1 MLRVTATA
9 AKNSLGSLLSKVKAG
24 ETVLI
29 TSRGKPIAAL
39 SPVDERMQ
47 FEDGVE
53 YAALVANGTFDPPRK
68 KLNVKEFLAKE
79 APSLPSGMT
88 AVDLINWEREGL

>member
-1 MLRVTATA
+1 MA
-9 AKNSLGSLLSKVKAG
+9 LLYINPKVREG

-29 TSRGKPIAAL
+29 TSRGTPIAAHT
-39 SPVDERMQ
+39 PVDESVQ
-47 FEDGVE
+47 FEDGDR

-79 APSLPSGMT
+79 APSLPPGMT
-88 AVDLINWEREGL
+88 AVDLINWEREGR